1 MTVRTKNKN
10 LSRRAKVDPIYALI
24 AKHLAAVKANRQAN
38 KILGPIPGIAPEYKV
53 AEKAA
58 KKTGDRADKLL
69 LQLLYAKPTTLEG
82 AAALLAHV
90 GRPEFLREYPKQPHL
105 RETFLSSMNEYA
117 SHERKRHGQDFPVR
131 LAETLRGLI
140 AEVRS

>member
-1 MTVRTKNKN
+1 MRTKNKN

-90 GRPEFLREYPKQPHL
+90 GRPEFLKEPKHPHH
-105 RETFLSSMNEYA
+105 RETFLSSMNQYILPGW
-117 SHERKRHGQDFPVR
+117 KRHGQDFPVR

-140 AEVRS
+140 AEVQP